1 MGCWELLR
9 TQVPRQPTFQE
20 ELLNHSVLGLDLLTF
35 SHNIYFGNESL
46 IKNDYPLRRV
56 NYNISKVN

>member
-1 MGCWELLR
+1 MLG

-20 ELLNHSVLGLDLLTF
+20 ELLSHSILGLDLLTF
-35 SHNIYFGNESL
+35 QHNIYFGNESL
-46 IKNDYPLRRV
+46 IKNDYPLMHV